1 MLSNR
6 GGPGDEYEDW
16 EYPDP
21 RDVEDLADRPIV
33 DKPRTESRGFSTL
46 KMVVVGV
53 VAASLIG
60 SLMIPLLMSPRGAA
74 PPEQVTPAVGLSEA
88 AVAYDAWLQRSV
100 DAAFRE
106 WGAQGQAQY
115 LGAEFE
121 ISDTDPIIGL
131 RVDGLDPTTD
141 AARTVLQNYSIA
153 ILGRIFA
160 DPRADS
166 ATLFW
171 YNLSTGTDGRS
182 QLQAAMVV
190 GLVRQTA
197 DVIDWSSLRAEELE
211 NAVDLY
217 RDLAAERSQPG

>member
-6 GGPGDEYEDW
+6 GGPGDEYEEW

-21 RDVEDLADRPIV
+21 KDVEDLADRPIL
-33 DKPRTESRGFSTL
+33 DKPRTESKGFSTL
-46 KMVVVGV
+46 KMVVVGI

-60 SLMIPLLMSPRGAA
+60 SLMIPLLASPRGG
-74 PPEQVTPAVGLSEA
+74 PSPQEVTPATGLSEEA
-88 AVAYDAWLQRSV
+88 AAYDAWLQRSV
-100 DAAFRE
+100 DSALRE

-141 AARTVLQNYSIA
+141 SARSAMQNYSIA

-160 DPRADS
+160 DQRADS

-171 YNLSTGTDGRS
+171 YNLNTAADGRS

-197 DVIDWSSLRAEELE
+197 EVIDWSNLRATELE